1 MMERLQ
7 QAVDLI
13 RKVGYDTIAERLAR
27 EKQALS
33 AESYRI
39 AVVGEFKTGKSTL
52 INRVFLKEDLL
63 FTDIMEATAVVTEIQ
78 YGSEKR
84 LEVIPYATRA
94 ADPSDSFEAD
104 SFEADSF
111 EEKTASGSRVSSQL
125 TWRIGEGEPIRID
138 NPSPEQI
145 RSHTSAE
152 TAEGRTRLAQNTAR
166 VRLVWPADGLDGLTL
181 FDTPGINTLNAA
193 VIAATYRIIPEA
205 DLVVFV
211 TAAKGLSSVELEFLS
226 SRVFSQGITRAV
238 TVVTYDPR
246 TQDLTELE
254 RGRLRTHIGH
264 QLASLGRDSV
274 PVEMVNIRSRR
285 TAEPDRAAGFKAR
298 VERGAG
304 PVRPTLD
311 QSRQKAGEVIR
322 DLLGDR
328 LSESEAQETAE
339 ADSPLDSFFPESVD
353 PGFAGLETRIIDF
366 IRRNVRPARVEKAN
380 HVWQQQIRLALAR
393 CSGELTA
400 LEKSESDRSRL
411 RDEVRAKEAE
421 MRLAHERLATEFK
434 DELRAVQKAFLRNV
448 EGDLRRIGQEY
459 AAGFE
464 ACEGLGE
471 LQSRLENGRRI
482 LGRELEEMF
491 VRREAVVQ
499 EEIQDLVRRYGVKS
513 QMILNPWQSEV
524 SRELR
529 IDAGVLSRIPPFA
542 VLAVDILLFAR
553 FGPFGPLADI
563 LIRILAQYIPYLNRM
578 LPVAVA
584 GAVLRRKIKDA
595 LTTQFEKL
603 RETLPDMI
611 EGRFQEIT
619 DTLLSEWNDYLDGQ
633 LAVIRGSLEKA
644 APGPADAERKAL
656 LRETRARLEG
666 MLGERLE

>member
-7 QAVDLI
+7 QAVNLI
-13 RKVGYDTIAERLAR
+13 RKLGYDAIAERLAR
-27 EKQALS
+27 EKEALS

-63 FTDIMEATAVVTEIQ
+63 FTDIMEATAVVTEIR
-78 YGSEKR
+78 YGPEKR

-94 ADPSDSFEAD
+94 ADSSDI
-104 SFEADSF
+104 F
-111 EEKTASGSRVSSQL
+111 EEKAASGPQISPGL

-152 TAEGRTRLAQNTAR
+152 TAEGRTRLARDTAR

-205 DLVVFV
+205 DLVIFV

-238 TVVTYDPR
+238 AVVTYDPR
-246 TQDLTELE
+246 THELTELE
-254 RGRLRTHIGH
+254 RERLHTHIVH
-264 QLASLGRDSV
+264 QLASLGRESV
-274 PVEMVNIRSRR
+274 PVEMVDIRRRR
-285 TAEPDRAAGFKAR
+285 TAEPDRTMGFKAR
-298 VERGAG
+298 VEKSAG
-304 PVRPTLD
+304 PARPTLD
-311 QSRQKAGEVIR
+311 QSRQKAGDVIR

-328 LSESEAQETAE
+328 LSEPEEKEGAA
-339 ADSPLDSFFPESVD
+339 ADSPPASFFPESAD
-353 PGFAGLETRIIDF
+353 AGFAGLETRLIDF
-366 IRRNVRPARVEKAN
+366 IRRNVRPARVEKAS
-380 HVWQQQIRLALAR
+380 HVRQQQVRLALAR
-393 CSGELTA
+393 CSGELSA

-411 RDEVRAKEAE
+411 RNEVRAKEAE
-421 MRLAHERLATEFK
+421 MRLAHERLANEFK
-434 DELRAVQKAFLRNV
+434 EELRRVQNAFLRNV
-448 EGDLRRIGQEY
+448 DGELRRIGQEY

-464 ACEGLGE
+464 ACEGLEE
-471 LQSRLENGRRI
+471 LQSRLENGRRV
-482 LGRELEEMF
+482 LGRELEAVF
-491 VRREAVVQ
+491 IRRETAVQ
-499 EEIQDLVRRYGVKS
+499 EEIRELVRRYGVKS
-513 QMILNPWQSEV
+513 QLILNPWQSEM
-524 SRELR
+524 SRELH

-563 LIRILAQYIPYLNRM
+563 LIRILAQYIPYLNRL
-578 LPVAVA
+578 LPVAMA

-603 RETLPDMI
+603 REELPDMI

-619 DTLLSEWNDYLDGQ
+619 ERLMTEWNDYLEGQ
-633 LAVIRGSLEKA
+633 LAVVRGSVEKA

>member
-13 RKVGYDTIAERLAR
+13 RKLGYDTIAARLAR
-27 EKQALS
+27 EQEGLS
-33 AESYRI
+33 AEAYRI

-63 FTDIMEATAVVTEIQ
+63 FTDIMEATAVVTEIR

-84 LEVIPYATRA
+84 LEVIPYATRP
-94 ADPSDSFEAD
+94 ADSSTSFETD
-104 SFEADSF
+104 PY
-111 EEKTASGSRVSSQL
+111 EEKGSSDPRASSEL
-125 TWRIGEGEPIRID
+125 KWRIGEGDPIRID
-138 NPSPEQI
+138 DPTSEEI
-145 RSHTSAE
+145 RSRTSAE
-152 TAEGRTRLAQNTAR
+152 TAEGRTRLAQDTAR

-226 SRVFSQGITRAV
+226 SRVFSRGITRAV

-246 TQDLTELE
+246 THELSELE
-254 RGRLRTHIGH
+254 RERLRTHIGH
-264 QLASLGRDSV
+264 QLASLGRESV

-285 TAEPDRAAGFKAR
+285 TADPDRKAGFKAR
-298 VERGAG
+298 VEQAAG
-304 PVRPTLD
+304 PVRPSLD
-311 QSRQKAGEVIR
+311 QSRQKAGDVIR

-328 LSESEAQETAE
+328 LSRPDAQETEA
-339 ADSPLDSFFPESVD
+339 ADSPLASFFPESVD
-353 PGFAGLETRIIDF
+353 AGFAGLETRLIDF

-380 HVWQQQIRLALAR
+380 HVRQQQIRLALAR

-400 LEKSESDRSRL
+400 LEKSESDRTRL

-448 EGDLRRIGQEY
+448 EGELRRIGDGY

-464 ACEGLGE
+464 ACEGLEE

-491 VRREAVVQ
+491 IRREAAVQ
-499 EEIQDLVRRYGVKS
+499 EEIRELVRRYGVKS
-513 QMILNPWQSEV
+513 QLVLNPWQSEM
-524 SRELR
+524 SRELH

-578 LPVAVA
+578 LPVAMA

-603 RETLPDMI
+603 REELPDMI

-619 DTLLSEWNDYLDGQ
+619 DRLISEWNDYLDGQ
-633 LAVIRGSLEKA
+633 LAVVRGSVEKA